1 MSTAAQTNDH
11 GGDPRATGVEV
22 TDDSIIAHLD
32 DGRTIIVPLAWSW
45 RLSDAT
51 PEQRSRFEI
60 FGEGT
65 GIHWP
70 DVDEDISVRGMLNG
84 TPARRPGRT

>member
-1 MSTAAQTNDH
+1 MNSLTTE
-11 GGDPRATGVEV
+11 GGGIEEPRVRVLEV
-22 TDDSIIAHLD
+22 TDEFIIAHLL
-32 DGRTIIVPLAWSW
+32 DGRIIGVPVAWSW
-45 RLSDAT
+45 RLSGAT
-51 PEQRSRFEI
+51 PEQRANYDI